1 MFSGSL
7 QKDLF
12 KGRWSLAKNCF
23 KQNYCHACRT
33 RFAVF
38 FPLPSCCVSVLNWLI
53 KQQNGNVIWRRV
65 SARKGRNSTSGT
77 QLPLCHW
84 SIQLFDLRAQSS
96 TDVPVLLLTQ
106 PNQSTAT
113 TTGTS
118 KTLQILWALC
128 ITLFSTFLCRPWRTT
143 TWNYKCPNF
152 ELTWERERQ
161 GDEFYYLS
169 LNSDAV
175 PSLQSQPNFPTFK

>member
-1 MFSGSL
+1 MKFGEKLFQTKLLSRLSNKVCRL
-7 QKDLF
+7 LSSPVLLRKCTKLADLATERERHLTTG
-12 KGRWSLAKNCF
+12 KRPE
-23 KQNYCHACRT
+23 RT
-33 RFAVF
+33 KLDFRYPIAA
-38 FPLPSCCVSVLNWLI
+38 L
-53 KQQNGNVIWRRV
+53 
-65 SARKGRNSTSGT
+65 
-77 QLPLCHW
+77 HW

-113 TTGTS
+113 TKGTS

-128 ITLFSTFLCRPWRTT
+128 STLFSPFLCRPWTTT

-152 ELTWERERQ
+152 ELTWERKRQ
-161 GDEFYYLS
+161 GDKLYYLS